1 MSNRS
6 PLCYLDGDYPH
17 SFLLTPVSVSEVSTI
32 ISGLNSSKS
41 VGPNSIPIAL
51 LKILNNEL
59 SEILS
64 KLVNDSFEYGIF
76 PDKLKIARVT
86 PVFKKGSRL
95 NRDNYRPVSVLSIFS
110 KIYKKRMY
118 KRLYN
123 YLEKYDILYSLQF
136 GFREKMSTSQAL
148 MSISEMIRKSIDNKE
163 YGCSVFTDP
172 TKAFDTVHHSN
183 LLSKLN
189 HYGIRGIAGD
199 WFRSFITN
207 RKQFVT
213 VNGSNSDLLPITCG
227 VPQGSV
233 LGPLLFLLYINDLPN
248 TSSQLKFHL
257 FADDTSIYYLS
268 RNLSDIESLINTE
281 LKSVANWMKANRLSI
296 STSKTNFILFH
307 SPKNKPRKT
316 LNVKIDG
323 NAINEVQS
331 VKYLGVEFDSNLTWK
346 PHISQL
352 SLKLSKTVGVLSK
365 IRYFVDSDVLVMLYY
380 ALIFSFLNYGIE
392 TWGLTY
398 PSYLKPI
405 SIIQKKCIRI
415 MTFSEPQSHSEA
427 LL

>member
-1 MSNRS
+1 
-6 PLCYLDGDYPH
+6 
-17 SFLLTPVSVSEVSTI
+17 
-32 ISGLNSSKS
+32 
-41 VGPNSIPIAL
+41 
-51 LKILNNEL
+51 
-59 SEILS
+59 
-64 KLVNDSFEYGIF
+64 
-76 PDKLKIARVT
+76 
-86 PVFKKGSRL
+86 
-95 NRDNYRPVSVLSIFS
+95 
-110 KIYKKRMY
+110 MY
-118 KRLYN
+118 FYH
-123 YLEKYDILYSLQF
+123 
-136 GFREKMSTSQAL
+136 
-148 MSISEMIRKSIDNKE
+148 
-163 YGCSVFTDP
+163 
-172 TKAFDTVHHSN
+172 DTVHHSI

-213 VNGSNSDLLPITCG
+213 VNGSNSDLLLITCG
-227 VPQGSV
+227 VSQGSV
-233 LGPLLFLLYINDLPN
+233 LGPLLFLFYINDLPN
-248 TSSQLKFHL
+248 TSSLLKFHL
-257 FADDTSIYYLS
+257 FADDTSIYYPS
-268 RNLSDIESLINTE
+268 RNLSDIESLVNTE
-281 LKSVANWMKANRLSI
+281 LKSFANWMKANRLSI

-316 LNVKIDG
+316 LNVKIGG

-365 IRYFVDSDVLVMLYY
+365 IRYFVNSDVLVMLYY
-380 ALIFSFLNYGIE
+380 ALIFSFLNYRIE

-415 MTFSEPQSHSEA
+415 MTFSGPQSHSEP
-427 LL
+427 LLRSLNLLKFTDLITFQILNFIHK

>member
-1 MSNRS
+1 M
-6 PLCYLDGDYPH
+6 
-17 SFLLTPVSVSEVSTI
+17 LTPVSVSEVSTI

-41 VGPNSIPIAL
+41 VGLNSIPITL

-64 KLVNDSFEYGIF
+64 KLVNDSFESGIF
-76 PDKLKIARVT
+76 PDKFKIARVT

-95 NRDNYRPVSVLSIFS
+95 NRDNYRPISVLSIFS
-110 KIYKKRMY
+110 KIYEKLMY

-163 YGCSVFTDP
+163 YGCSVFIDL
-172 TKAFDTVHHSN
+172 TKAFDTVHHSI

-213 VNGSNSDLLPITCG
+213 VNGSNSNLLPITCD

-248 TSSQLKFHL
+248 TSSLLKFHL
-257 FADDTSIYYLS
+257 FADDTSIYYPS

-281 LKSVANWMKANRLSI
+281 LKSVADWMKANRLSI

-331 VKYLGVEFDSNLTWK
+331 VKYLGVEFNSNLTWK

-365 IRYFVDSDVLVMLYY
+365 IRYFVNSDV
-380 ALIFSFLNYGIE
+380 
-392 TWGLTY
+392 
-398 PSYLKPI
+398 
-405 SIIQKKCIRI
+405 
-415 MTFSEPQSHSEA
+415 
-427 LL
+427 